1 MKTFTPLS
9 SPPQHPRSCL
19 AHLKFRLSVRSHPRC
34 IQLLADMVSLC
45 PEIHVRGSSSLAP
58 KLHRWT
64 VGLKSFPCHKTK
76 NTVPI
81 FSVSFIKQIMQSSRL
96 TF

>member
-9 SPPQHPRSCL
+9 SPRSHPRSCL
-19 AHLKFRLSVRSHPRC
+19 AHLKFCLSVRSLPRC
-34 IQLLADMVSLC
+34 IQLLADVVSLC
-45 PEIHVRGSSSLAP
+45 PEIDVRGSSSLAP
-58 KLHRWT
+58 SCT
-64 VGLKSFPCHKTK
+64 AGQGLNSFPCHKAK

-81 FSVSFIKQIMQSSRL
+81 FKMLFIKQIMQGSRL